1 MNAFAGTGK
10 LIRLVLRR
18 DRVLLPL
25 WVAFICM
32 IPVVFVGAFTGA
44 YPTAEARQHYY
55 ETSVHTRAFT
65 IAYGVL
71 NGSSLGELVAWRS
84 GFVTFM
90 VALFA
95 LLTVIRHTR
104 TEEAAGRRELVGAT
118 AVSRHADLAATLIV
132 TCGAALVLGIASA
145 VALIGQGLP
154 AAGSLALGLGFTVA
168 ACAFASIGAV
178 TAQLTTSAGG
188 ARAIGISTLGAA
200 ILLRGVGDVAAQSGD
215 GPAWV
220 SWMTPLGW
228 AEALRP
234 YSGERWWVL
243 TLAAGAVLALI
254 VLAVALSERRDLGA
268 GMFQAR
274 LGPAAA
280 GPRLRSPLALAW
292 RLHRGPLIS
301 RLAGLAL
308 VGLVVGAMSAS
319 LGTLMDNSG
328 AAAREALARLGGP
341 GTLVDQFLAP
351 MMTMLGLVSACFAI
365 QAALLL
371 RNEERDGRA
380 EPLLATPVRRLRW
393 AGSHFAFIL
402 LGPALGLIAFGTAAG
417 LAHGLNTGDVAREL
431 SRLLAAALVQ
441 LPVVWVFTGA
451 AFALFGLLPRLVA
464 GTFAVAMVSML
475 FGWVGLELQ
484 LDQWV
489 IDLSVFEHVPKLPG
503 GVMTA
508 TPLIVMTVVAAA
520 LVAAGLAGFTRRDMP
535 TT

>member
-25 WVAFICM
+25 WVAFVCM
-32 IPVVFVGAFTGA
+32 IPVVFVSAFTGA

-104 TEEAAGRRELVGAT
+104 TEEEAGRRELVGAT
-118 AVSRHADLAATLIV
+118 AVSRHADLAAALIV
-132 TCGAALVLGIASA
+132 TCGAALVLGVGTAL
-145 VALIGQGLP
+145 ALIGQGLP
-154 AAGSLALGLGFTVA
+154 AAGSLALGLEFTVA

-178 TAQLTTSAGG
+178 TAQLTTGAGG

-220 SWMTPLGW
+220 SWLTPLGW

-243 TLAAGAVLALI
+243 ALAAGAMLALI
-254 VLAVALSERRDLGA
+254 MLAVALSERRDLGV
-268 GMFQAR
+268 GMLQAR

-280 GPRLRSPLALAW
+280 GPCLSSPLALAW

-308 VGLVVGAMSAS
+308 VGLVGGAMSAS
-319 LGTLMDNSG
+319 LGTLMNNS
-328 AAAREALARLGGP
+328 AAARETLARLGGP

-351 MMTMLGLVSACFAI
+351 MMTMLGLVSAGFAI

-393 AGSHFAFIL
+393 AGSHVAFIL

-441 LPVVWVFTGA
+441 LPVVWVFTGV
-451 AFALFGLLPRLVA
+451 AFALYGLLPRLVA
-464 GTFAVAMVSML
+464 GTFVVAMVSML

-520 LVAAGLAGFTRRDMP
+520 LIAAGLAGFTRRDMP